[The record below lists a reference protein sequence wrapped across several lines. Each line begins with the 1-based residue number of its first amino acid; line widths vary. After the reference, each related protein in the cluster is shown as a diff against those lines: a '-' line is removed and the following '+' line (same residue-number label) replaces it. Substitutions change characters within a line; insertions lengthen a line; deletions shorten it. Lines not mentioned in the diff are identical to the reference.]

1 MLELLK
7 QRYDN
12 KRFICNMILK
22 RFLSQKNAAVESST
36 FLKELIDTSSD
47 CLSALA
53 NIGVDVSTWD
63 AIVIHLLTLKL
74 DQETRKQWELSA
86 TGGRKGMSTAVTP
99 RGPPEWSS
107 AVREAA
113 DDGAA
118 VSGAAHPGAASG
130 PSLRR
135 LTSQY
140 GFPDYNVS
148 LLMLQLAPSCD
159 SMLVKCAWRGKEMPC
174 DYLFAM
180 RVTSVGY
187 CCVFNSRYEP
197 YDMENPPRVLD
208 REGKD
213 NGLSVIYREDID
225 DFGLVRRPVHGI
237 EVLIFDGMEYPL
249 LEGGGVRVQ
258 RTQPNAVVFFKLS
271 TRTQLASSSLSIFP
285 EFLRGCRMKSGSS
298 QPSYSWCLMD
308 PRQDLVC
315 SLDHLLC
322 LNKHRE
328 KFLNRFPSTSSQLH
342 LPEESVNALFCP
354 DCQPDCARTAHTVV
368 SNRVPFNHLRK
379 MLRDSFTHGI
389 KDIANISL
397 LRFFYPTMEKDL
409 YTLEPDE
416 VWFERIASLSSQ
428 WVGVLGLTMVTLCE
442 LVFHCTVRWR
452 HHYTRRMTLH

>member
-1 MLELLK
+1 MRTIDPELWSKKVKGRKLELAQPLRFRPGEAGLK
-7 QRYDN
+7 ARIRGYSYSDAMGEFRRNCSVAAFRNLESQDTGKCERYYWRILLAIFILGAFLVMIFSVVRFMMIQSLQISHTSSQYSLQRMHFPAVALCSYNIISNRGLD
-12 KRFICNMILK
+12 ILTK
-22 RFLSQKNAAVESST
+22 E
-36 FLKELIDTSSD
+36 LKERDEYRRYSHEDLRNGLLQFGRLQTMAL
-47 CLSALA
+47 LSPALP
-53 NIGVDVSTWD
+53 I
-63 AIVIHLLTLKL
+63 
-74 DQETRKQWELSA
+74 QEQQ
-86 TGGRKGMSTAVTP
+86 V
-99 RGPPEWSS
+99 
-107 AVREAA
+107 
-113 DDGAA
+113 
-118 VSGAAHPGAASG
+118 G

-258 RTQPNAVVFFKLS
+258 RTQPNAVVFFKLR

-298 QPSYSWCLMD
+298 QPSYSWCLMECRRRAIED
-308 PRQDLVC
+308 LCGCVPYTLQPRQDLVC

-322 LNKHRE
+322 LNKHRG
-328 KFLNRFPSTSSQLH
+328 
-342 LPEESVNALFCP
+342 
-354 DCQPDCARTAHTVV
+354 VV
-368 SNRVPFNHLRK
+368 PR
-379 MLRDSFTHGI
+379 
-389 KDIANISL
+389 
-397 LRFFYPTMEKDL
+397 
-409 YTLEPDE
+409 
-416 VWFERIASLSSQ
+416 
-428 WVGVLGLTMVTLCE
+428 E
-442 LVFHCTVRWR
+442 LK
-452 HHYTRRMTLH
+452 

>member
-1 MLELLK
+1 MLK
-7 QRYDN
+7 
-12 KRFICNMILK
+12 
-22 RFLSQKNAAVESST
+22 SS
-36 FLKELIDTSSD
+36 
-47 CLSALA
+47 
-53 NIGVDVSTWD
+53 
-63 AIVIHLLTLKL
+63 
-74 DQETRKQWELSA
+74 
-86 TGGRKGMSTAVTP
+86 P
-99 RGPPEWSS
+99 
-107 AVREAA
+107 
-113 DDGAA
+113 
-118 VSGAAHPGAASG
+118 
-130 PSLRR
+130 
-135 LTSQY
+135 
-140 GFPDYNVS
+140 
-148 LLMLQLAPSCD
+148 QLAPSCD

-298 QPSYSWCLMD
+298 QPSYSWCLMEC
-308 PRQDLVC
+308 RRRAIEDLCGCVPYT
-315 SLDHLLC
+315 LQPAPGPQ
-322 LNKHRE
+322 

-416 VWFERIASLSSQ
+416 VWFERIAESIASLNVCCISKTVLPTSNFTSSKNRLTAVCVQRHRSAQNPIQKLENSSTNKKSVYSKPDITPVDDQHRGAPTSSVPETSVSVCISLLLSKKIPQHSVTTSLSSQ